1 MARTWV
7 LLGRVLRVPLLA
19 PGDAPA
25 GGEGEAEVEAHGV
38 AEAEA
43 ADAQAEAHGV
53 AEVEAADA
61 QAEAHGVA
69 EVEAADAKAGGGL
82 DEAAA
87 QHGAADFSIPLA
99 EPPRITVMTAAP
111 TAHPYRESPDKHPY
125 ILCVDSHCILL
136 NFGVAPFEGACFDDR
151 PYQSNL
157 IVVRDHNWAGVEQG
171 HPITAT
177 AERIPPRDGRQAVV
191 TNVESISLIYRW
203 DAEDYVIAELII
215 TKGSGHA
222 TLLFFYAGLHSKWI
236 QEFRDNPLQ
245 WLQLQERNREWIPSG
260 VVSCNQMLW
269 WFDLSWGI
277 ISYGPMRE
285 TAEPFLFFHRLPE
298 GQDLNKAQRVHDR
311 RCITVSQ
318 DCLRYVAITP
328 DADAATV
335 SMWSRIPSDLIYN
348 STAAGW
354 MWEKEFTVSFAEI
367 WEHDSYTATGLP
379 RKVPVLVAVCPWDA
393 SIVYFALED
402 QKRLFAVNMLSRR
415 VEEFIDESY
424 EMLMPGP
431 EVAPS
436 CRYVLPWSLP
446 IEIALGNTYKT
457 DMMHLFVRLA
467 SVLTIYTIV

>member
-1 MARTWV
+1 
-7 LLGRVLRVPLLA
+7 
-19 PGDAPA
+19 
-25 GGEGEAEVEAHGV
+25 
-38 AEAEA
+38 
-43 ADAQAEAHGV
+43 
-53 AEVEAADA
+53 
-61 QAEAHGVA
+61 
-69 EVEAADAKAGGGL
+69 
-82 DEAAA
+82 
-87 QHGAADFSIPLA
+87 
-99 EPPRITVMTAAP
+99 
-111 TAHPYRESPDKHPY
+111 
-125 ILCVDSHCILL
+125 
-136 NFGVAPFEGACFDDR
+136 
-151 PYQSNL
+151 
-157 IVVRDHNWAGVEQG
+157 
-171 HPITAT
+171 
-177 AERIPPRDGRQAVV
+177 
-191 TNVESISLIYRW
+191 
-203 DAEDYVIAELII
+203 
-215 TKGSGHA
+215 
-222 TLLFFYAGLHSKWI
+222 
-236 QEFRDNPLQ
+236 
-245 WLQLQERNREWIPSG
+245 
-260 VVSCNQMLW
+260 MLW

-446 IEIALGNTYKT
+446 IEIALVLGEDPYAKDAEDEELNDDEEELQEAESEDEEEQPVTESEDEDEEEEPVTESEDEDEQSEPEVNSNPLAAIADPLGPVVVEETLEIKDSELPVSESSDEGPT
-457 DMMHLFVRLA
+457 LSMAMDPATVARLRSELEEERQSRNPGPGDDGGEGA
-467 SVLTIYTIV
+467 F